1 MQLAGVA
8 RRDGGGASTRNQDYR
23 HDDDRLRRNYLSPHS
38 TPRKVTPVAAA
49 RAQFGQSRLRLI
61 HPLDVPARQYAAGQD
76 HSWPH
81 ASRRVSAVVGSIAA
95 LSLQHSERASLMA
108 DRWLER
114 RSSRI
119 AFRRQRHRLDDDRR
133 ERDLE
138 SRREPQ
144 GDRTDAG
151 QCDRRGRI
159 QACKKESRLHEAF
172 VTLALIIV
180 SAIRQ
185 KNVRQK
191 NKRRQFSVSHFY
203 VW

>member
-1 MQLAGVA
+1 M
-8 RRDGGGASTRNQDYR
+8 
-23 HDDDRLRRNYLSPHS
+23 
-38 TPRKVTPVAAA
+38 A
-49 RAQFGQSRLRLI
+49 RAL
-61 HPLDVPARQYAAGQD
+61 
-76 HSWPH
+76 
-81 ASRRVSAVVGSIAA
+81 AA
-95 LSLQHSERASLMA
+95 LPIQHSERASLVA

-114 RSSRI
+114 RAARA

-133 ERDLE
+133 ECDLE

-151 QCDRRGRI
+151 QRDRRRRI
-159 QACKKESRLHEAF
+159 QSCKKESRLHEAF